1 MRGRHKAWAAPY
13 LAQHDEIVCAQVEAK
28 DPFFSVA
35 PLYLEIG
42 IGKGDFLIGMA
53 CKKPGHYLGLE
64 KEVSIAGI
72 AAKKAVE
79 SGLDNIRIRCG
90 DFDFVY
96 EEIKELRFDG
106 IYLNFSDPW
115 PKKRHTKRRLTLAS
129 RLNQMKDILV
139 PGGFIAIKTDNDG
152 LFAFTLEELPKTDF
166 EVVKVQ
172 EDYPADDINDVQSEY
187 ERLFRAKGQPIHRI
201 DLKKKES

>member
-13 LAQHDEIVCAQVEAK
+13 LAQHDEVVRSSIEK
-28 DPFFSVA
+28 DDPFFSVS
-35 PLYLEIG
+35 PLYLEVG
-42 IGKGDFLIGMA
+42 IGKGDFIIGMA
-53 CKKPGHYLGLE
+53 QKKPGHYLGLE
-64 KEVSIAGI
+64 KEVSIAGM
-72 AAKKAVE
+72 AAKKTVE
-79 SGLDNIRIRCG
+79 SGLDNVVIRCG

-96 EEIKELRFDG
+96 EEISSFRFDG

-152 LFAFTLEELPKTDF
+152 LFAFTLEEIEKTDF
-166 EVVKVQ
+166 EVIRVL
-172 EDYPADDINDVQSEY
+172 EDYPADEVNDVQSEY
-187 ERLFRAKGQPIHRI
+187 ERLFRSKGQKIHRI
-201 DLKKKES
+201 DLKKKI